1 MFRSTTFRTASEPVA
16 GGHFHLS
23 DFQSWGLAY
32 ARWAKQPNMMG
43 CRKDTQYLGKFER
56 PKPATS
62 PAMVRS
68 SKPHRGPQSLSGLV
82 MLRSP

>member
-43 CRKDTQYLGKFER
+43 CRKDTHNIWVNSNDRSLRPPLQWLGVPNHIVV
-56 PKPATS
+56 PKACP
-62 PAMVRS
+62 VW
-68 SKPHRGPQSLSGLV
+68 
-82 MLRSP
+82 